1 MILRHVKVRNLTLND
16 YQQLENVAF
25 SVTATHN
32 MRIEEGHYEC
42 LTEISI
48 EQNEQTI
55 LNAHFLSML
64 ERESTDLEDEA
75 WLHQTSLEQIYPHIR
90 AIIISLMSSAMI
102 QPILLPLQAPQ
113 LDAPQLAKTSE

>member
-32 MRIEEGHYEC
+32 MRIEEDHYEC

-64 ERESTDLEDEA
+64 ERESTDLEDAA
-75 WLHQTSLEQIYPHIR
+75 WLHQTSLER
-90 AIIISLMSSAMI
+90 
-102 QPILLPLQAPQ
+102 
-113 LDAPQLAKTSE
+113 SEERRVGK